1 MHPIFDID
9 WHGLLV
15 PTVSLLE
22 LVLRGSAIY
31 LGILVLMRVLRRD
44 AGTLSTAD
52 LLVVVLIADAA
63 QNAMASEY
71 HSITQGAA
79 DVAQVKQCYLEADG
93 RLSVINR
100 SSEEETRAERKRA
113 VS

>member
-44 AGTLSTAD
+44 AGALSTAD
-52 LLVVVLIADAA
+52 LLVVVLIADAGRGGRRAGQAMRSRGGWPA
-63 QNAMASEY
+63 QRHQAVRRGGDPGGGQASRIMSDQSTG
-71 HSITQGAA
+71 H
-79 DVAQVKQCYLEADG
+79 
-93 RLSVINR
+93 
-100 SSEEETRAERKRA
+100 
-113 VS
+113 